1 MPAAATAYGDDVA
14 VRLQREDGGQAA
26 ISFAELDRESARIA
40 RGLIARG
47 IGKGSRIGFIYGNG
61 PDFALMLAAIARIGA
76 IAIPISTLNR
86 ANELVPELRQR
97 AVAGVIVH
105 RRFLGHAYAQRF
117 RSADRRVGKEFVR
130 DVRSRVTPVH

>member
-1 MPAAATAYGDDVA
+1 MILLPTTSTRTDTLFSYTTI
-14 VRLQREDGGQAA
+14 VRSQAA

-76 IAIPISTLNR
+76 IAIPISTLIR
-86 ANELVPELRQR
+86 AHELVRVLRQSAIGR
-97 AVAGVIVH
+97 AHVC
-105 RRFLGHAYAQRF
+105 
-117 RSADRRVGKEFVR
+117 
-130 DVRSRVTPVH
+130 TPVTNAHLVCRLLLEKNKNMN

>member
-1 MPAAATAYGDDVA
+1 MPAAATAYCDDVP

-76 IAIPISTLNR
+76 IAIPISTLIR
-86 ANELVPELRQR
+86 ANELVRVLRPSENGR
-97 AVAGVIVH
+97 ASCRG
-105 RRFLGHAYAQRF
+105 RGCKY
-117 RSADRRVGKEFVR
+117 G
-130 DVRSRVTPVH
+130 